1 MPTNLSV
8 RPWLPLNNITKIV
21 VVALISLLAVA
32 LNYGRFPLFFGV
44 DFIFGS
50 IVAVMALCLLG
61 SRAAIIVGFS
71 AAAVTLWLWGHPYAW
86 LLFTA
91 EIIWLSWRWRTKPGF
106 HLVIQDLVF
115 WSVIALPYILLVFTQ
130 LLHTDLAAA
139 TLIWLKQLANG
150 VFNTLVA
157 SVVLMLLQ
165 MHKGVSK
172 KLTLPKVKQK
182 EIRINL
188 WLQSWYALIR

>member
-91 EIIWLSWRWRTKPGF
+91 EIIWLSWRWRAKPGF

-172 KLTLPKVKQK
+172 KLTLPKVAAK
-182 EIRINL
+182 L
-188 WLQSWYALIR
+188 VCSD